1 MKNNTKTEGGAP
13 YETPSCD
20 LITVVVE
27 NSILTTSGLLDDL
40 ENNDI
45 FNEDF

>member
-1 MKNNTKTEGGAP
+1 MKNNTKTEGTP

-20 LITVVVE
+20 FITVVVE

-40 ENNDI
+40 EDNDI